1 MTNKD
6 IRNKY
11 IEEILLDKYHG
22 LIGKTV
28 IHPMQIQIV
37 QALSTVSYEDF
48 TDALDILDSTDSKYG
63 VSKGVLGER
72 MNETNPHFYGL
83 KTLILSKIYGVLNKG
98 VDYEELLKF

>member
-1 MTNKD
+1 
-6 IRNKY
+6 
-11 IEEILLDKYHG
+11 
-22 LIGKTV
+22 
-28 IHPMQIQIV
+28 MQIQIV

-83 KTLILSKIYGVLNKG
+83 KNIDSI
-98 VDYEELLKF
+98 

>member
-1 MTNKD
+1 M
-6 IRNKY
+6 Y
-11 IEEILLDKYHG
+11 KYHG
-22 LIGKTV
+22 LIVKTV

-72 MNETNPHFYGL
+72 MNETNPHFL
-83 KTLILSKIYGVLNKG
+83 WAKKTLILSKIYGVLNKG